1 MSYGKR
7 IYMCAQIEVLKK
19 IRKAGKM
26 NGYATELAEA
36 QAEDYMTFRKEF
48 KEFASAVK
56 EWQIKQDAQ
65 MELVIKY
72 INSPAEQERKDGIVW
87 HEVSK
92 AFKSWK
98 GWVLIILFIMCIAMS
113 GERLLQLLNWLPTGV

>member
-1 MSYGKR
+1 
-7 IYMCAQIEVLKK
+7 MCAQMDVLKK

-26 NGYATELAEA
+26 NGFATELAEA

-48 KEFASAVK
+48 KEFASTVK

-87 HEVSK
+87 HEIK
-92 AFKSWK
+92 GAIKSWK
-98 GWVLIILFIMCIAMS
+98 GWCLIVFFLITVALA
-113 GERLLQLLNWLPTGV
+113 GEKVLQLLHWIPAGA

>member
-1 MSYGKR
+1 
-7 IYMCAQIEVLKK
+7 MCAQMDVLKK

-26 NGYATELAEA
+26 NGYATEFAEA

-48 KEFASAVK
+48 KEFATSVK
-56 EWQIKQDAQ
+56 DWQIKKDAQ
-65 MELVIKY
+65 MDFVIKY

-113 GERLLQLLNWLPTGV
+113 GERLLQLLHWIPTGV

>member
-1 MSYGKR
+1 MRGE
-7 IYMCAQIEVLKK
+7 MCAQMDVLKK

-48 KEFASAVK
+48 KEFATSVK

-65 MELVIKY
+65 MDLVIKY

-113 GERLLQLLNWLPTGV
+113 GERLLQLLHWIPTGV

>member
-1 MSYGKR
+1 
-7 IYMCAQIEVLKK
+7 MCAQIEVLKK

-36 QAEDYMTFRKEF
+36 QAEDYVAFRKEF
-48 KEFASAVK
+48 KEFTTSVK

-65 MELVIKY
+65 MDLVIKY

-113 GERLLQLLNWLPTGV
+113 GERLLQLLHWIPTGV

>member
-1 MSYGKR
+1 
-7 IYMCAQIEVLKK
+7 MCAQIEVLKK

-72 INSPAEQERKDGIVW
+72 INSPADQERKEGLVW
-87 HEVSK
+87 GELKKLAQSPLGK
-92 AFKSWK
+92 
-98 GWVLIILFIMCIAMS
+98 LIIILFVMINII
-113 GERLLQLLNWLPTGV
+113 

>member
-1 MSYGKR
+1 
-7 IYMCAQIEVLKK
+7 MCAQMEVLKK

-26 NGYATELAEA
+26 NGFATELAEA

-48 KEFASAVK
+48 KEFASTVK

-87 HEVSK
+87 HEIK
-92 AFKSWK
+92 GAIKSWK
-98 GWVLIILFIMCIAMS
+98 GWSIIIIFILALSLAGEKLWQLIGDKIQI
-113 GERLLQLLNWLPTGV
+113 GG

>member
-1 MSYGKR
+1 
-7 IYMCAQIEVLKK
+7 MCAQMDVLKK

-72 INSPAEQERKDGIVW
+72 INSPADQERKEGLVW
-87 HEVSK
+87 TELKKLAQSPLGK
-92 AFKSWK
+92 
-98 GWVLIILFIMCIAMS
+98 LIIILFVFCLGLAGQRIM
-113 GERLLQLLNWLPTGV
+113 ELTGLIK

>member
-1 MSYGKR
+1 
-7 IYMCAQIEVLKK
+7 MCAQIEVLKK

-72 INSPAEQERKDGIVW
+72 INSPADQERKEGLVW
-87 HEVSK
+87 GELKKLAQSPLGK
-92 AFKSWK
+92 
-98 GWVLIILFIMCIAMS
+98 LIIILFVFCLGLAGQRIM
-113 GERLLQLLNWLPTGV
+113 ELTGLIK